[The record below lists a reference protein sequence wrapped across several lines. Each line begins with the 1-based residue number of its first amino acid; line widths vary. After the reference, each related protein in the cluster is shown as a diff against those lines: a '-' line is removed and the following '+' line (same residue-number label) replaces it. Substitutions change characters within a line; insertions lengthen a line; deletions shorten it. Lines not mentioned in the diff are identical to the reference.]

1 MTTTTT
7 ALRLK
12 TKKLK
17 EEGCLHSYEVELPAP
32 AVQEALH
39 NAFIRLQSRARIPG
53 FRQGKAPIDLIKK
66 QYADHARSEA
76 ADALLRGAV
85 PEALRELGLEPV
97 SSPSVADFKMTDGS
111 PLVFELRVEVA
122 PRVEPQGY
130 KSLALRRTTYSPEE
144 SQVLARLTEVQEG
157 NARLEKSEAEAVSKS
172 HYVVVDYE
180 ILREGKRLPGAHGKQ
195 ELVDMSSEQSIEG
208 LTEGLLGAKRGESR
222 EFPVKTEGQAGVC
235 KVSVSEIKEKI
246 LPPLDDEFAKDMGL
260 DSLDAL
266 KAKLREMIEA
276 EAKERSERELLSQ
289 IESALLSSNRFPIP
303 ESLAQAQLDHSL
315 DRLVRRFGAR
325 GIPEAELAK
334 LRDKIKPQ
342 AEAEVRLS
350 FILSAIG
357 RKENL
362 SVSEDDLKKELERNL
377 QKAETDDQKKD
388 VREYFEAHQEGIASA
403 LRDRKVMDF
412 IRAKATLTDV
422 TASLEGKP

>member
-1 MTTTTT
+1 MTTTT
-7 ALRLK
+7 AHKLK

-17 EEGCLHSYEVELPAP
+17 EEGCLLSYEVELPAP

-53 FRQGKAPIDLIKK
+53 FRAGKAPIDLIKK
-66 QYADHARSEA
+66 QYADHARTEA
-76 ADALLRGAV
+76 ADALLRSAV
-85 PEALRELGLEPV
+85 PEALHDLGLDPV
-97 SSPSVADFKMTDGS
+97 SSPAVGDFKMEDGS

-122 PRVEPQGY
+122 PRIEPQGY
-130 KSLALRRTTYSPEE
+130 KALALERRTYAPEE
-144 SQVLARLTEVQEG
+144 PALAARLKEIQEG
-157 NARLEKSEAEAVSKS
+157 NARLDKSAAETVGKP

-208 LTEGLLGAKRGESR
+208 LAEGLLGAKRGESR
-222 EFPVKTEGQAGVC
+222 EFTVKAEGKPAVC
-235 KVSVSEIKEKI
+235 KVSVGEIKEKI

-266 KAKLREMIEA
+266 KAKLKEMVEA
-276 EAKERSERELLSQ
+276 EGKERTERELLGQ
-289 IESALLSSNRFPIP
+289 IEAALLSANRFAVPH
-303 ESLAQAQLDHSL
+303 SLAEAQLDHSL
-315 DRLVRRFGAR
+315 QRLVRRFGSR
-325 GIPEAELAK
+325 GLPEPELEK
-334 LRDKIKPQ
+334 LREKLRPQ

-357 RKENL
+357 RKEKL

-377 QKAETDDQKKD
+377 AKADTDDQKKD
-388 VREYFEAHQEGIASA
+388 VREYFESHKEGISSA

-412 IRAKATLTDV
+412 IRASAKV
-422 TASLEGKP
+422 TEVAGPPQGKP

>member
-1 MTTTTT
+1 
-7 ALRLK
+7 
-12 TKKLK
+12 
-17 EEGCLHSYEVELPAP
+17 HSYEVELPAP

-388 VREYFEAHQEGIASA
+388 VREYFEAHQEGIA
-403 LRDRKVMDF
+403 
-412 IRAKATLTDV
+412 
-422 TASLEGKP
+422 